1 MATPSHPP
9 NDPANSPGS
18 SSPGA
23 AHDGA
28 GHDGAGHDQGDVD
41 DLDER
46 DPGLAAERTSLAW
59 TRTAISFAALGGAV
73 LKASVVPGLII
84 ILMAPLVWR
93 LGHLRKRGP
102 YRLWLIA
109 VSIVAVATLAL
120 LVATIGHGASRA
132 LRP

>member
-9 NDPANSPGS
+9 NDPANSNGS
-18 SSPGA
+18 PSP
-23 AHDGA
+23 GA

-46 DPGLAAERTSLAW
+46 DPGLAAERTALAW

-73 LKASVVPGLII
+73 LKVSVVPGLII
-84 ILMAPLVWR
+84 ILIAPLVWR
-93 LGHLRKRGP
+93 LGTLRTRGP
-102 YRLWLIA
+102 YRLWLIS
-109 VSIVAVATLAL
+109 VSIVAVATLSL
-120 LVATIGHGASRA
+120 LVAFIGHGAFRA